1 MNALL
6 GVIPD
11 SSMALKE
18 YLQELESYIS
28 SDCSNEAKFY
38 QFITE
43 VAGKEKVNVDKVKQ
57 NIPLLLVYLREY
69 LALSLTLEEVISS
82 ANQENFK
89 FKDESDEIL
98 RSGYALILRS
108 YKVLSD
114 IVRNYWH
121 YLNIDFQDLIESTIY
136 SLLKYEFPITS
147 LPNSGLFCPEL
158 KEVLILAYSI
168 LDEIEEKDL
177 TLTVH
182 SHNEY
187 PLLENSKHTFKEG
200 WDDFM
205 AGKTLPLSALWD
217 EDNE

>member
-43 VAGKEKVNVDKVKQ
+43 VAGKEKVNVDEVKQ
-57 NIPLLLVYLREY
+57 NIPLLLADLHKY
-69 LALSLTLEEVISS
+69 LALSLTLKKVISS
-82 ANQENFK
+82 ANQEV
-89 FKDESDEIL
+89 FKDKSDEIL
-98 RSGYALILRS
+98 RGLILRS
-108 YKVLSD
+108 YKILSD

-121 YLNIDFQDLIESTIY
+121 YLSIDFQDYIENTIY
-136 SLLKYEFPITS
+136 FSLKYEFSITS
-147 LPNSGLFCPEL
+147 VPNSGLFCPEL
-158 KEVLILAYSI
+158 KEALVLAYSI

-177 TLTVH
+177 NLNVH

-205 AGKTLPLSALWD
+205 AGQTLPLSALWD

>member
-11 SSMALKE
+11 SSMAPQE
-18 YLQELESYIS
+18 YLEKLKSYIS

-43 VAGKEKVNVDKVKQ
+43 VAGKEKVNVDEVKQ
-57 NIPLLLVYLREY
+57 NIPLLLADLREY
-69 LALSLTLEEVISS
+69 LALLLTSKDVISS
-82 ANQENFK
+82 ANQEV

-108 YKVLSD
+108 YKILSD

-121 YLNIDFQDLIESTIY
+121 YLSIDFQDFIENTIY
-136 SLLKYEFPITS
+136 SLLQYEFSITS
-147 LPNSGLFCPEL
+147 VPNSGLFCPEL
-158 KEVLILAYSI
+158 KEALILAYSI

-177 TLTVH
+177 NLTVH
-182 SHNEY
+182 SHHEY

-200 WDDFM
+200 WADFM
-205 AGKTLPLSALWD
+205 AGQTLPLSALWD

>member
-43 VAGKEKVNVDKVKQ
+43 VAGKEKVNVDEVKQ
-57 NIPLLLVYLREY
+57 NIPLLLADLHKY
-69 LALSLTLEEVISS
+69 LALSLTLKKVISS
-82 ANQENFK
+82 ANQEV
-89 FKDESDEIL
+89 FKDKSDEIL
-98 RSGYALILRS
+98 RGLILRS
-108 YKVLSD
+108 YKILSD

-121 YLNIDFQDLIESTIY
+121 YLSIDFQDYIENTIY
-136 SLLKYEFPITS
+136 FSLKYEFSITS
-147 LPNSGLFCPEL
+147 VPNSGLFCPEL
-158 KEVLILAYSI
+158 KEALVLAYSI

-177 TLTVH
+177 NLTVH
-182 SHNEY
+182 SHHEY

-200 WDDFM
+200 WADFM
-205 AGKTLPLSALWD
+205 AGQTLPLSALWD

>member
-43 VAGKEKVNVDKVKQ
+43 VAGKEKVNVDEVKQ
-57 NIPLLLVYLREY
+57 NIPLLLADLRDY
-69 LALSLTLEEVISS
+69 LAFSLTLKEVISPT
-82 ANQENFK
+82 NQEV
-89 FKDESDEIL
+89 FKDEYDEIL
-98 RSGYALILRS
+98 RGLILRL
-108 YKVLSD
+108 YKILSD

-121 YLNIDFQDLIESTIY
+121 YLSIDFQDFIENTIY
-136 SLLKYEFPITS
+136 SLLKYEFSITS
-147 LPNSGLFCPEL
+147 VPNSGLFCPEL
-158 KEVLILAYSI
+158 KEALILAYSI

-177 TLTVH
+177 NLTVH
-182 SHNEY
+182 SHHEY

-200 WDDFM
+200 WADFM
-205 AGKTLPLSALWD
+205 AGQTLPLSALWD